1 MKNFITTLSLVLTLI
16 LAVLSLP
23 ACAAQ
28 QDKVLAPQRVKTRV
42 QEWTPPGASKT
53 FGKKTWQKING
64 VWMSLQSSP
73 ESHHNGYTCS
83 AAWRVHDERARGET
97 AVHIHYGLRFYG
109 RNTIPADPAG
119 EYPACWSKMLR
130 DTAGPRPVPPAN
142 PEKYWTYGWE
152 GFK

>member
-1 MKNFITTLSLVLTLI
+1 MKAISTLTLAMTMSLTLS
-16 LAVLSLP
+16 

-28 QDKVLAPQRVKTRV
+28 QQKILTPQGVKVAVKK
-42 QEWTPPGASKT
+42 WTPPGASKT
-53 FGKKTWQKING
+53 FGKKKWIKING
-64 VWMSLQSSP
+64 VWVSLQSSP
-73 ESHHNGYTCS
+73 EPHERGYRCS
-83 AAWRVHDERARGET
+83 AAWRVHDERSRGES
-97 AVHIHYGLRFYG
+97 AVHVHYGLRFYS
-109 RNTIPADPAG
+109 RDTIPADPAG